1 MKGRGPRSSL
11 SVCVYMH
18 CGMGQMGCGARV
30 RMDVD
35 YIGLFVYAN
44 SEMESKTLCAV

>member
-1 MKGRGPRSSL
+1 
-11 SVCVYMH
+11 
-18 CGMGQMGCGARV
+18 MGQMGCGAMV

-35 YIGLFVYAN
+35 YIGLFVYVN